1 MIINNNKLRNSEKN
15 WLYYLLNSRDYDYK
29 KEIIKQLE
37 NADIEREFNKYYL
50 FVKFIL
56 NENFE
61 QIYNYR
67 IFPIEMRI
75 FRYKKSPMQILI
87 HLKEKKIYLLEVF
100 NADLSEVDINY
111 IITNKD
117 KIEIV
122 FSGEER

>member
-1 MIINNNKLRNSEKN
+1 
-15 WLYYLLNSRDYDYK
+15 
-29 KEIIKQLE
+29 
-37 NADIEREFNKYYL
+37 
-50 FVKFIL
+50 
-56 NENFE
+56 
-61 QIYNYR
+61 
-67 IFPIEMRI
+67 
-75 FRYKKSPMQILI
+75 MQILL

>member
-1 MIINNNKLRNSEKN
+1 MIINNNKLSNSEKN

-75 FRYKKSPMQILI
+75 FRY
-87 HLKEKKIYLLEVF
+87 
-100 NADLSEVDINY
+100 DRLSI
-111 IITNKD
+111 
-117 KIEIV
+117 
-122 FSGEER
+122 